1 MTYANPNALVDT
13 RWLEARLDDPSIA
26 VIEVD
31 EDTEAFHR
39 GHIPGAIAMDWKLEL
54 QATPRRDFIDGDTL
68 ASMLIAKGIQDDQR
82 LILYGGNNNW
92 FAAYAYWLFRY
103 RGIGNVSL
111 LDGGRVKWEEE
122 GRELTKETRQ
132 RVESAGFKLGSAK
145 PLIRAHRDD
154 VLARAVR
161 GGARLVD
168 VRSPA
173 EFSGETMA
181 PPHLPAEQPYVAGHI
196 PGAANIPW
204 SQAANEDGTFRSA
217 DQLLALY
224 SDAGVTADEE
234 VITYC
239 RIGERSSHT
248 WFVLSE
254 LLGFPRVAN
263 YDGSWT
269 EFGSLVG
276 VPVET
281 GMAA

>member
-132 RVESAGFKLGSAK
+132 RVESAAFQLGSAK

-269 EFGSLVG
+269 EYGSLVG

-281 GMAA
+281 GVAA

>member
-68 ASMLIAKGIQDDQR
+68 ASMLIAKGIQDEQR

-132 RVESAGFKLGSAK
+132 RVESAAFQLGSAK

-269 EFGSLVG
+269 EYGSLVG

>member
-1 MTYANPNALVDT
+1 
-13 RWLEARLDDPSIA
+13 
-26 VIEVD
+26 
-31 EDTEAFHR
+31 
-39 GHIPGAIAMDWKLEL
+39 
-54 QATPRRDFIDGDTL
+54 
-68 ASMLIAKGIQDDQR
+68 
-82 LILYGGNNNW
+82 
-92 FAAYAYWLFRY
+92 
-103 RGIGNVSL
+103 
-111 LDGGRVKWEEE
+111 VKWEEE

>member
-68 ASMLIAKGIQDDQR
+68 ASMLIAKGIQDEQR

-269 EFGSLVG
+269 EYGSLVG

-281 GMAA
+281 GVAA